1 MSLPLCALLHDVT
14 QGEDLVC
21 ASFSFLKPCQ
31 LSSQLLV
38 HCVSFILARILP
50 GTDSKVIPC
59 QLLRAPFFRIFTMT
73 LSVQSSG
80 NFFSSLMSVKSSWS
94 KFAVS
99 CGSALKTSALRLSC
113 PGDFSVLEGL
123 DGCNDLFFSWD
134 GCWHPGLSLP
144 LVYLPLLVVVVCSE
158 LHWSVPSIVSCSDSV
173 VSSHPCLSMIRVSMP
188 PLYLPHTSS
197 VILKTLPCSPLLAA
211 SSAWLARSFMWK
223 WQKELWKGHW
233 ERRMWHHE
241 WQWREATG
249 NLHHLWFCYWRDALS
264 TPRPCT
270 PPTEET
276 RTRLTTWWSTGC
288 GGDHC

>member
-1 MSLPLCALLHDVT
+1 MAAMIS
-14 QGEDLVC
+14 
-21 ASFSFLKPCQ
+21 SF
-31 LSSQLLV
+31 
-38 HCVSFILARILP
+38 P
-50 GTDSKVIPC
+50 G
-59 QLLRAPFFRIFTMT
+59 
-73 LSVQSSG
+73 
-80 NFFSSLMSVKSSWS
+80 
-94 KFAVS
+94 
-99 CGSALKTSALRLSC
+99 
-113 PGDFSVLEGL
+113 
-123 DGCNDLFFSWD
+123 D

-144 LVYLPLLVVVVCSE
+144 LVYLPLLVVVVVCSE
-158 LHWSVPSIVSCSDSV
+158 LHWSVPSIVSSSDSV

-223 WQKELWKGHW
+223 WRKELWKGHW

-270 PPTEET
+270 PPTEERERQEPDWPPDDQQDVEVIT
-276 RTRLTTWWSTGC
+276 ARRPREKRSWCGKWPPPCDRIQSKRVTTLWRGEAVRP
-288 GGDHC
+288 